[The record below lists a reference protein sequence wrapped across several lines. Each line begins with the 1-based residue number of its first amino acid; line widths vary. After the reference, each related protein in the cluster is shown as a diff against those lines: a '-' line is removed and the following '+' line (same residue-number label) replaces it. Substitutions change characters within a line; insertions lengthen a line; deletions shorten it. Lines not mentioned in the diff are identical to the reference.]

1 MTGPTHDTGAAA
13 PVAHLAQ
20 LWAAARAAQQA
31 AAEIATRPDVDND
44 LGWTHAAGHLGEA
57 ADELQRARP
66 EIARFAEIPALA
78 AQIRDLPLP
87 EATEVFLAWIVAGL
101 HDFDVDDTALQPSDL
116 LAAGTAAYWFGM
128 AHHALTG
135 QLP

>member
-1 MTGPTHDTGAAA
+1 MLLYQSLTLRRCGRLP
-13 PVAHLAQ
+13 AQ
-20 LWAAARAAQQA
+20 ASKPRPRS
-31 AAEIATRPDVDND
+31 RPD
-44 LGWTHAAGHLGEA
+44 LASTTTWAGRRP
-57 ADELQRARP
+57 RAILVRP
-66 EIARFAEIPALA
+66 PTSCSGHVPMLPACAEIPALA

-87 EATEVFLAWIVAGL
+87 EATEVLLASIVAGL

>member
-1 MTGPTHDTGAAA
+1 MTGPTRDTGASA
-13 PVAHLAQ
+13 PVAHLGE

-87 EATEVFLAWIVAGL
+87 QATDVFLAWIVAGL

>member
-1 MTGPTHDTGAAA
+1 MTGPTRDSRGAPA
-13 PVAHLAQ
+13 VSHLAQ
-20 LWAAARAAQQA
+20 LWAAARAGQEA
-31 AAEIATRPDVDND
+31 AAEISTRPEVDKE

-57 ADELQRARP
+57 ADELQRAYP
-66 EIARFAEIPALA
+66 EIARLAEIPALA

-87 EATEVFLAWIVAGL
+87 RATEVFLAWIVTGL
-101 HDFDVDDTALQPSDL
+101 HDFDVDDTDLQPSDL
-116 LAAGTAAYWFGM
+116 LTAGTAAYWFGM

>member
-1 MTGPTHDTGAAA
+1 MTGPTQGTGAAA
-13 PVAHLAQ
+13 PVDHLVQ

-31 AAEIATRPDVDND
+31 AAGIATRPTVGND

-57 ADELQRARP
+57 ADELQRARL

-87 EATEVFLAWIVAGL
+87 EATEVFLASIVAGL
-101 HDFDVDDTALQPSDL
+101 RDFDVDDTALQPSDL

-135 QLP
+135 RLP

>member
-1 MTGPTHDTGAAA
+1 MTGPTRDTGAV
-13 PVAHLAQ
+13 PTVSHLAQ
-20 LWAAARAAQQA
+20 LWAAARAGQEA
-31 AAEIATRPDVDND
+31 AAEISTRPDVDND

-57 ADELQRARP
+57 ADELQRAYP

-87 EATEVFLAWIVAGL
+87 ESTAVFLGWIVAGL

-116 LAAGTAAYWFGM
+116 LAAGTAAYWFGI

>member
-1 MTGPTHDTGAAA
+1 MTGPTRDTGAAA
-13 PVAHLAQ
+13 PAAHLAR
-20 LWAAARAAQQA
+20 LWAAARTGQEA
-31 AAEIATRPDVDND
+31 AAEISTRPDVDND

-57 ADELQRARP
+57 ADELQRAYP

-78 AQIRDLPLP
+78 AQIRDLSLP
-87 EATEVFLAWIVAGL
+87 EATEVFLASIVAGL
-101 HDFDVDDTALQPSDL
+101 RDFDVDDTALQPSDL

>member
-1 MTGPTHDTGAAA
+1 MTGPTRDKGAAA
-13 PVAHLAQ
+13 PVAHLVQ
-20 LWAAARAAQQA
+20 LWAAARAGQAA
-31 AAEIATRPDVDND
+31 AAEISTRPGVDND
-44 LGWTHAAGHLGEA
+44 LAWTHSAGHLGEA

-66 EIARFAEIPALA
+66 EIAGFAEIPALA

-101 HDFDVDDTALQPSDL
+101 HAFDVDDADLEPSDL

-135 QLP
+135 RLP